1 MARRFDGCDE
11 PMSAASADPRAATA
25 TFIRFGSSAP
35 ARRRL
40 ICLPFA
46 GGTAATYRLWPQ
58 SLPADVEVRFAQLP
72 GRDLRGAAPLDSI
85 AAMVAAVLPAV
96 DELADLPY
104 AIFGHSMGALVAYEL
119 TAAIE
124 QSRGHRPDC
133 LFVSA
138 RRPPDEG
145 DTHPP
150 LAHLD
155 DAEFVG
161 EMRDR
166 YNAIPDAV
174 LAEPD
179 LLTLLLPLLRADIRA
194 FESYRHTL
202 NTMIETPV
210 HVFGGRYD
218 ARPRPE
224 LLDGWQRVARHPITV
239 ETFPGGHFFINDV
252 REPLIRAIVSRWIGE
267 AG

>member
-1 MARRFDGCDE
+1 
-11 PMSAASADPRAATA
+11 
-25 TFIRFGSSAP
+25 
-35 ARRRL
+35 
-40 ICLPFA
+40 LPD
-46 GGTAATYRLWPQ
+46 
-58 SLPADVEVRFAQLP
+58 DVEVRFAQLP
-72 GRDLRGAAPLDSI
+72 GRDLRGGPPLDSI
-85 AAMVAAVLPAV
+85 AAMVATLLPAV
-96 DELADLPY
+96 DEVADLPY
-104 AIFGHSMGALVAYEL
+104 AIFGHSMGALIAYEL

-124 QSRGHRPDC
+124 GTRPHRPEC

-145 DTHPP
+145 ETHPP

-155 DAEFVG
+155 DAEFIS

-166 YNAIPDAV
+166 YNAIPEAV

-179 LLTLLLPLLRADIRA
+179 LLALLLPLLRADIRA

-202 NTMIETPV
+202 DTVIDTPL

-224 LLDGWQRVARHPITV
+224 ALAGWQRVARHPITV
-239 ETFPGGHFFINDV
+239 ETFPGGHFFINDL
-252 REPLIRAIVSRWIGE
+252 REPLIRTIVARWIG
-267 AG
+267 APG